1 MNFEELNI
9 RPEIVKA
16 LTELG
21 LVEATT
27 IQVKAI
33 PIIKEGIDL
42 IGSSKTGSGKT
53 AAFGIPLLEKI
64 IPGKGLQAVVLAPTR
79 ELAVQISS
87 ELAKFGKYLHYHIAT
102 IYGGVS
108 LEPQVQELTRAE
120 ILVGTPGRVLDHL
133 NRRTLDVTKVQT
145 FVLDEADKMVDMGFI
160 QDVEIILKGA
170 PRERQILLFGAT
182 ISTEI
187 DKLRNKYMNEPQ
199 TVEAETYVE
208 EDLLKQHYYTVDY
221 RQKFSLL
228 VHLLKTEHRGR
239 AIIFC
244 SARSTVDLVAKNL
257 HKQGIDAEAI
267 HGKLTQTKRLSIIG
281 DFNKGKIDLIVASSV
296 AARGL
301 HIDDVT
307 HVFNY
312 DLSQDPQEYLH
323 RVGRTARAGKE
334 GKAITL
340 LSERDF
346 QQFSQILNRYR
357 LKVEETPLP
366 DFPRVPFDASRS
378 HSDGGFNRRFGHH
391 SRDSHHSGGHSRGGY
406 GGGDSRRDS
415 YGGSSRGSSYGG
427 SSRGDSGSSYGSS
440 SRDSYGSSQSRAPRS
455 REMTRR
461 RD

>member
-1 MNFEELNI
+1 MKFEELNI

-21 LVEATT
+21 ITDATQ
-27 IQVKAI
+27 IQEKSI

-42 IGSSKTGSGKT
+42 IGISKTGSGKT
-53 AAFGIPLLEKI
+53 LAFGVPLLEKV

-79 ELAVQISS
+79 ELAVQISA
-87 ELAKFGKYLHYHIAT
+87 ELAKFGKHLKFRIAT
-102 IYGGVS
+102 VYGGVS
-108 LEPQVQELTRAE
+108 LEPQVQDLTRSE
-120 ILVGTPGRVLDHL
+120 IMVGTPGRVLDHL
-133 NRRTLDVTKVQT
+133 NRRTLDVSRVHT

-160 QDVEIILKGA
+160 EDVEIVLKAA
-170 PRERQILLFGAT
+170 PRDRQILLFGAT

-187 DKLRNKYMNEPQ
+187 DKLRQRYMHEPQ
-199 TVEAETYVE
+199 TVEAEQYVT
-208 EDLLKQHYYTVDY
+208 EDLLKQYYYSVDY

-244 SARSTVDLVAKNL
+244 SARSTVDMVAKNL
-257 HKQGIDAEAI
+257 HKQGIDSEAI
-267 HGKLTQTKRLSIIG
+267 HGKLSQSKRLSIIG

-312 DLSQDPQEYLH
+312 DLSQDPQEYVH
-323 RVGRTARAGKE
+323 KVGRTARAGKE
-334 GKAITL
+334 GKAVTL
-340 LSERDF
+340 LSERDY
-346 QQFSQILNRYR
+346 QAFSQILQRYR
-357 LKVEETPLP
+357 LKVEELPLP
-366 DFPRVPFDASRS
+366 EFVRVPFDASRS
-378 HSDGGFNRRFGHH
+378 SHGGGFNRRFGHN
-391 SRDSHHSGGHSRGGY
+391 SREHFGHRDGDHSRGGQ

-415 YGGSSRGSSYGG
+415 YGSSRGSSYG
-427 SSRGDSGSSYGSS
+427 SSGRDSYASREGRSSYGSS
-440 SRDSYGSSQSRAPRS
+440 RPRS

>member
-1 MNFEELNI
+1 MKFEELNV
-9 RPEIVKA
+9 RPEIVRA
-16 LTELG
+16 LNELG
-21 LVEATT
+21 ITDATN
-27 IQVKAI
+27 IQEKAI
-33 PIIKEGIDL
+33 PIIKEGSDL
-42 IGSSKTGSGKT
+42 IGISKTGSGKT

-79 ELAVQISS
+79 ELAVQIAA
-87 ELAKFGKYLHYHIAT
+87 ELGKFGKYLRYRIAT

-120 ILVGTPGRVLDHL
+120 ILVGTPGRVMDHL
-133 NRRTLDVTKVQT
+133 QRRTLNLTKVHT
-145 FVLDEADKMVDMGFI
+145 FVLDEADKMVDMGFVE
-160 QDVEIILKGA
+160 DVEMILKAA

-187 DKLRNKYMNEPQ
+187 ENLKRKYMQDPQ
-199 TVEAETYVE
+199 TAEAETYVQ
-208 EDLLKQHYYTVDY
+208 EDLLKQYYYNVDY

-228 VHLLKTEHRGR
+228 VHLLKKEDRGR

-267 HGKLTQTKRLSIIG
+267 HGKLSQSRRLKIID
-281 DFNKGKIDLIVASSV
+281 DFNKGKIDLIVASAV

-312 DLSQDPQEYLH
+312 DLSQDPQEYVH
-323 RVGRTARAGKE
+323 KVGRTARAGKE
-334 GKAITL
+334 GKAVTL
-340 LSERDF
+340 LSERDYQAF
-346 QQFSQILNRYR
+346 GEVLKRYR
-357 LKVEETPLP
+357 LKVEELQLP
-366 DFPRVPFDASRS
+366 EFQRVPFDASRG
-378 HSDGGFNRRFGHH
+378 HSGGGFNRRFGHH
-391 SRDSHHSGGHSRGGY
+391 QRDSHHGHHGRGFRGGHGRD
-406 GGGDSRRDS
+406 GDKEYSRRPSHD
-415 YGGSSRGSSYGG
+415 R
-427 SSRGDSGSSYGSS
+427 
-440 SRDSYGSSQSRAPRS
+440 RAPRS

>member
-1 MNFEELNI
+1 MKFEELNL

-21 LVEATT
+21 LTDATQ
-27 IQVKAI
+27 IQEKSI

-42 IGSSKTGSGKT
+42 IGISKTGSGKT

-87 ELAKFGKYLHYHIAT
+87 ELAKFGKYLKYRIAT
-102 IYGGVS
+102 VYGGVS

-120 ILVGTPGRVLDHL
+120 IMVGTPGRVLDHL
-133 NRRTLDVTKVQT
+133 NRRTLDVTKVHT

-160 QDVEIILKGA
+160 EDVEIVLKAA

-187 DKLRNKYMNEPQ
+187 DKLRARYMHEPQ
-199 TVEAETYVE
+199 TVEAEQYVE
-208 EDLLKQHYYTVDY
+208 EDLLKQYYYTVDY

-228 VHLLKTEHRGR
+228 VHLLKTEGRGR

-244 SARSTVDLVAKNL
+244 SARSTVDMVAKNL
-257 HKQGIDAEAI
+257 HKQGIDSEAI
-267 HGKLTQTKRLSIIG
+267 HGKLSQSKRLSIIS

-312 DLSQDPQEYLH
+312 DLSQDPQEYVH
-323 RVGRTARAGKE
+323 KVGRTARAGKE

-340 LSERDF
+340 LSERDYQAF
-346 QQFSQILNRYR
+346 GEVLKRYR
-357 LKVEETPLP
+357 LKVEELPLP
-366 DFPRVPFDASRS
+366 EFSRVPFDASRP
-378 HSDGGFNRRFGHH
+378 HSDGGFNRRFGHN
-391 SRDSHHSGGHSRGGY
+391 SRDSHHGGQGSSRGGY
-406 GGGDSRRDS
+406 GGGD
-415 YGGSSRGSSYGG
+415 SRGSSYGG
-427 SSRGDSGSSYGSS
+427 SSRGDSYGGSRGSSYGSS
-440 SRDSYGSSQSRAPRS
+440 EGRSSYGSSRPRS

-461 RD
+461 KD

>member
-1 MNFEELNI
+1 MKFEELNI

-21 LVEATT
+21 LTDATL
-27 IQVKAI
+27 IQEKAI

-42 IGSSKTGSGKT
+42 IGTSKTGSGKT

-79 ELAVQISS
+79 ELAVQISQ
-87 ELAKFGKYLHYHIAT
+87 ELAKFGKYLHYNIAT

-108 LEPQVQELTRAE
+108 LEPQVYELTRAE
-120 ILVGTPGRVLDHL
+120 IMVGTPGRTLDHL
-133 NRRTLDVTKVQT
+133 NRRTLDVTKVHT

-160 QDVEIILKGA
+160 EDVEIILKAA

-182 ISTEI
+182 LSTEI
-187 DKLRNKYMNEPQ
+187 ENLKRRYMHDPQ
-199 TVEAETYVE
+199 MAEAETYVQ
-208 EDLLKQHYYTVDY
+208 EDLLKQFYYNVNY
-221 RQKFSLL
+221 HEKFSLL

-244 SARSTVDLVAKNL
+244 SARSTVEMVAKNL

-267 HGKLTQTKRLSIIG
+267 HGKLSQSKRLSIIG

-312 DLSQDPQEYLH
+312 DLSQDPQEYVH
-323 RVGRTARAGKE
+323 KVGRTARAGKE
-334 GKAITL
+334 GKAVTL
-340 LSERDF
+340 LSDRDY
-346 QQFSQILNRYR
+346 QAFSQILQRYR
-357 LKVEETPLP
+357 LKVEEMPLP
-366 DFPRVPFDASRS
+366 EFVRVPFDASRPQS
-378 HSDGGFNRRFGHH
+378 SGGFNRRFGHN
-391 SRDSHHSGGHSRGGY
+391 SRDSHHSGGERGSSRGGY

-415 YGGSSRGSSYGG
+415 YGGSRGSSYG
-427 SSRGDSGSSYGSS
+427 SGEGRS
-440 SRDSYGSSQSRAPRS
+440 SYGSSQSRGPRS

>member
-16 LTELG
+16 LAELG
-21 LVEATT
+21 ITDATQ

-42 IGSSKTGSGKT
+42 IGISKTGSGKT

-79 ELAVQISS
+79 ELAVQISH
-87 ELAKFGKYLHYHIAT
+87 ELAKFGKYLGYRIAT

-108 LEPQVQELTRAE
+108 LEPQVQELARAE
-120 ILVGTPGRVLDHL
+120 IMVGTPGRVLDHL
-133 NRRTLDVTKVQT
+133 NRRTLDVTKVHT
-145 FVLDEADKMVDMGFI
+145 FVLDEADKLVDMGFI
-160 QDVEIILKGA
+160 EDVEIILKGA

-187 DKLRNKYMNEPQ
+187 DKLRQRYMHEPQ
-199 TVEAETYVE
+199 TVEAEQYVT
-208 EDLLKQHYYTVDY
+208 EDLLKQYYYTVDY

-228 VHLLKTEHRGR
+228 VHLLKTENRGR

-244 SARSTVDLVAKNL
+244 SARSTVDMVAKNL

-267 HGKLTQTKRLSIIG
+267 HGGLSQSKRLSIIS

-312 DLSQDPQEYLH
+312 DLSQDPQEYVH
-323 RVGRTARAGKE
+323 KVGRTARAGKE

-340 LSERDF
+340 LSERDYQAF
-346 QQFSQILNRYR
+346 GEVLKRYR
-357 LKVEETPLP
+357 LKVEELPLP
-366 DFPRVPFDASRS
+366 EFARVPFDASRP

-391 SRDSHHSGGHSRGGY
+391 SRDSHHGGGGRGPSHGGY

-415 YGGSSRGSSYGG
+415 YGGSR
-427 SSRGDSGSSYGSS
+427 GSSYGSS
-440 SRDSYGSSQSRAPRS
+440 EGRSSYSSSRPRS

-461 RD
+461 KD

>member
-21 LVEATT
+21 ITEATQ
-27 IQVKAI
+27 IQVKSI

-42 IGSSKTGSGKT
+42 IGISKTGSGKT

-79 ELAVQISS
+79 ELAVQISH
-87 ELAKFGKYLHYHIAT
+87 ELAKFGKYLKYRIAT
-102 IYGGVS
+102 VYGGVS

-120 ILVGTPGRVLDHL
+120 IMVGTPGRVLDHL
-133 NRRTLDVTKVQT
+133 NRRTLDVTKVHT

-160 QDVEIILKGA
+160 EDVEVVLKAA
-170 PRERQILLFGAT
+170 PRDRQILLFGAT

-187 DKLRNKYMNEPQ
+187 DKLRQRYMHEPQ
-199 TVEAETYVE
+199 TVEAEQYVE
-208 EDLLKQHYYTVDY
+208 EDLLKQYYYTVDY

-244 SARSTVDLVAKNL
+244 SARSTVDMVAKNL
-257 HKQGIDAEAI
+257 HKQGIDSEAI
-267 HGKLTQTKRLSIIG
+267 HGKLSQSKRLSIIS

-301 HIDDVT
+301 HIDDIT
-307 HVFNY
+307 HIFNY
-312 DLSQDPQEYLH
+312 DLSQDPQEYVH
-323 RVGRTARAGKE
+323 KIGRTARAGKE

-357 LKVEETPLP
+357 LKVEELPLP
-366 DFPRVPFDASRS
+366 EFVRVPFDASRPDS
-378 HSDGGFNRRFGHH
+378 GGFNRRFGHH
-391 SRDSHHSGGHSRGGY
+391 SRDSHHGGGGRGSSHGGY

-415 YGGSSRGSSYGG
+415 YGGSR
-427 SSRGDSGSSYGSS
+427 GSSYGSS
-440 SRDSYGSSQSRAPRS
+440 EGRSSYSSSRPRS

-461 RD
+461 KD

>member
-1 MNFEELNI
+1 MKFEELNI

-16 LTELG
+16 LTELDITN
-21 LVEATT
+21 ATQ
-27 IQVKAI
+27 IQEKSI
-33 PIIKEGIDL
+33 PIIKGGTDL
-42 IGSSKTGSGKT
+42 IGISKTGSGKT
-53 AAFGIPLLEKI
+53 LAFGVPLLERI
-64 IPGKGLQAVVLAPTR
+64 IPGKGLQGVVLAPTR
-79 ELAVQISS
+79 ELAVQISH
-87 ELAKFGKYLHYHIAT
+87 ELAKFGKYLKIRIAT
-102 IYGGVS
+102 VYGGVS
-108 LEPQVQELTRAE
+108 LEPQVQELSRAE
-120 ILVGTPGRVLDHL
+120 IMVGTPGRVLDHL
-133 NRRTLDVTKVQT
+133 NRRTLDVTRVHT

-160 QDVEIILKGA
+160 EDVEIVLKAA

-187 DKLRNKYMNEPQ
+187 ENLKRKYMHDPQ
-199 TVEAETYVE
+199 TAEAETYVQ
-208 EDLLKQHYYTVDY
+208 EDLLKQYYYNVDY

-228 VHLLKTEHRGR
+228 VHLLKNEDRGR

-267 HGKLTQTKRLSIIG
+267 HGKLSQTKRLSIINE
-281 DFNKGKIDLIVASSV
+281 FNKGKIDLIVASSV

-312 DLSQDPQEYLH
+312 DLSQDPQEYVH
-323 RVGRTARAGKE
+323 KIGRTARAGKE

-340 LSERDF
+340 LSERDYQAF
-346 QQFSQILNRYR
+346 GEVLKRYR
-357 LKVEETPLP
+357 LHVEELP
-366 DFPRVPFDASRS
+366 IPEFARVPFDASRS
-378 HSDGGFNRRFGHH
+378 HSSGGFNRRFGHH
-391 SRDSHHSGGHSRGGY
+391 SRDSHHDGGGRGPSRGGY

-415 YGGSSRGSSYGG
+415 YGGSRGDSYG
-427 SSRGDSGSSYGSS
+427 SSRSSYGSS
-440 SRDSYGSSQSRAPRS
+440 RPRS

>member
-1 MNFEELNI
+1 MNFEELNV

-21 LVEATT
+21 ITEATQ
-27 IQVKAI
+27 IQVKSI

-42 IGSSKTGSGKT
+42 IGISKTGSGKT
-53 AAFGIPLLEKI
+53 LAFGVPLLEKI

-79 ELAVQISS
+79 ELAVQISH
-87 ELAKFGKYLHYHIAT
+87 ELAKFGKYLHYRIAT

-108 LEPQVQELTRAE
+108 LDPQVQELTRAE

-133 NRRTLDVTKVQT
+133 NRRTLDVSRVHT

-160 QDVEIILKGA
+160 QDVEIILKAA

-187 DKLRNKYMNEPQ
+187 DNLRKRYMNNPQ
-199 TVEAETYVE
+199 TAEAETYVKD
-208 EDLLKQHYYTVDY
+208 DLLKQYYYTVDY

-228 VHLLKTEHRGR
+228 AHLLKTEQRGR

-244 SARSTVDLVAKNL
+244 SARSTVELVAKNL
-257 HKQGIDAEAI
+257 YKQGIESEAI
-267 HGKLTQTKRLSIIG
+267 HGKLSQTKRLSII
-281 DFNKGKIDLIVASSV
+281 DQFNKGKIDLLVASSV

-312 DLSQDPQEYLH
+312 DLSQDPQEYVH

-346 QQFSQILNRYR
+346 PAFSHILDKYR
-357 LKVEETPLP
+357 LKVEELQLP
-366 DFPRVPFDASRS
+366 EFEKVPFDAGRS
-378 HSDGGFNRRFGHH
+378 HASGGFNRRFGHH
-391 SRDSHHSGGHSRGGY
+391 SRDSHHSGGQGSSRG
-406 GGGDSRRDS
+406 RS

-427 SSRGDSGSSYGSS
+427 SSGGDSGSSYGSRDS
-440 SRDSYGSSQSRAPRS
+440 SRSRAPRS

>member
-1 MNFEELNI
+1 MKFEELNV

-21 LVEATT
+21 ITDATA
-27 IQVKAI
+27 IQEKSI
-33 PIIKEGIDL
+33 PIIKEGTDL
-42 IGSSKTGSGKT
+42 IGISKTGSGKT
-53 AAFGIPLLEKI
+53 LAFGVPLLEKI

-79 ELAVQISS
+79 ELAVQISH
-87 ELAKFGKYLHYHIAT
+87 ELAKFGKYLHYKIAT
-102 IYGGVS
+102 VYGGVS
-108 LEPQVQELTRAE
+108 LEPQVQDLSRAE
-120 ILVGTPGRVLDHL
+120 IMVGTPGRVLDHL
-133 NRRTLDVTKVQT
+133 NRRTLDVTKVHT

-160 QDVEIILKGA
+160 EDVEIVLKAA

-187 DKLRNKYMNEPQ
+187 ENLKRRYMQDPQ
-199 TVEAETYVE
+199 TAEAETYVQ
-208 EDLLKQHYYTVDY
+208 EDLLKQFYYNVNY
-221 RQKFSLL
+221 REKFSLL

-257 HKQGIDAEAI
+257 HKQSIDAEEI
-267 HGKLTQTKRLSIIG
+267 HGKLSQRKRLSII
-281 DFNKGKIDLIVASSV
+281 DEFNKGKIDLIVASSV

-312 DLSQDPQEYLH
+312 DLSQDPQEYVH
-323 RVGRTARAGKE
+323 KVGRTARAGKE

-340 LSERDF
+340 LSERDYQAF
-346 QQFSQILNRYR
+346 GEILKRYR
-357 LKVEETPLP
+357 LNVEELPLP
-366 DFPRVPFDASRS
+366 EFVRVPFDASRA
-378 HSDGGFNRRFGHH
+378 HSSGGFNRRFGHH
-391 SRDSHHSGGHSRGGY
+391 SRDSHHSGGQGSSRG
-406 GGGDSRRDS
+406 RS
-415 YGGSSRGSSYGG
+415 YGGSRGSSYG
-427 SSRGDSGSSYGSS
+427 SSDG
-440 SRDSYGSSQSRAPRS
+440 DSYGSSRGQGRRS